1 MVVTDVKVT
10 KYEKNSLKAFAT
22 ITIDKAFVVSGLTII
37 EGSKGLFVT
46 MPQNKGK
53 DGKYHDSVFPLTKEL
68 RTEISKSVLDAYSQ
82 GETLPFN

>member
-1 MVVTDVKVT
+1 MVVTDVKIK
-10 KYEKNSLKAFAT
+10 KYDSKALKGFAT
-22 ITIDKAFVVSGLTII
+22 ITLDRVLVVSGLTII

-68 RTEISKSVLDAYSQ
+68 RNEISETVLKA
-82 GETLPFN
+82 FNEN